1 MALMD
6 YIRSSSNKVID
17 LFCQICEAHF
27 ADPTD
32 LNSIKTEKPTLIAL
46 CDALEEYQ
54 KNGDAGNIKKYHIG
68 RLINNIKSALNK
80 IPPDN

>member
-27 ADPTD
+27 SDPTD
-32 LNSIKTEKPTLIAL
+32 LNSLKTKEPTLIAFSDSL
-46 CDALEEYQ
+46 KEYQ
-54 KNGDAGNIKKYHIG
+54 KNGDAVKINTNTKGKM
-68 RLINNIKSALNK
+68 INNINSALKK
-80 IPPDN
+80 IPPNN